1 MGVGEKPTVTPARQV
16 VDRKGIL
23 SVMGLA
29 IEITDLTKTYGKV
42 AALDKV
48 RLSIEAGE
56 FLVLLGP
63 SGCGKT
69 TLLRCIAGLETPDE
83 GRISIGG
90 QTVLDAARGISVP
103 SGRRQVGMVFQ
114 SYALWPHMTVYEN
127 IGFGLWIQK
136 LPAKKARQQ
145 VDDVLKDLGMEG
157 LGDRYPSELSGGQ
170 QQRVAVARL
179 LATQPP
185 VFLMDEPLSNLDA
198 RLRLDMRSELKRL
211 HYRLGVTTVYVTHDQ
226 TEAMTMASRVVVMN
240 AGQIQQID
248 EPRKIYHDPAS
259 LFVAEF
265 VGMPRINSLPA
276 RIEQKGEKTWL
287 ITEDLN
293 IQMPCPIDRKE
304 VTAAVRPE
312 DISLNMEPQPGT
324 TEFRIYAVL
333 PSGPEQY
340 VQVKRGGSTLMIR
353 ETRQLELKMDQPVW
367 IRIEPSAINLYD
379 RDDGTA
385 VLIEPKNS
393 FVNEEPT
400 ISAHLPPKG
409 G

>member
-1 MGVGEKPTVTPARQV
+1 MGV
-16 VDRKGIL
+16 
-23 SVMGLA
+23 A
-29 IEITDLTKTYGKV
+29 IEIKNLTKVYGKV
-42 AALDKV
+42 AALKKV
-48 RLSIEAGE
+48 NLAIEAGE

-69 TLLRCIAGLETPDE
+69 TLLRCIAGLETPDD
-83 GRISIGG
+83 GRISIGD
-90 QTVLDAARGISVP
+90 QTVLDAARGIAVP
-103 SGRRQVGMVFQ
+103 SGKRQVGMVFQ

-136 LPAKKARQQ
+136 LPAKKAREQ
-145 VDDVLKDLGMEG
+145 VDGVLKDLGMKG
-157 LGDRYPSELSGGQ
+157 LGNRYPSELSGGQ

-248 EPRKIYHDPAS
+248 SPQRIYHKPAS

-265 VGMPRINSLPA
+265 VGMPRINTLPA
-276 RIEQKGEKTWL
+276 QVVERDGKSWL
-287 ITEDLN
+287 TTDDINLQLAGRLD
-293 IQMPCPIDRKE
+293 QKE
-304 VTAAVRPE
+304 VTVAVRPE
-312 DISLNMEPQPGT
+312 DISLFLEPQPDA
-324 TEFRIYAVL
+324 TEFRVYAVL

-340 VQVKRGGSTLMIR
+340 VQVKRGDRTLMIR
-353 ETRQLELKMDQPVW
+353 ETRQMDLKMDQPVW
-367 IRIEPSAINLYD
+367 IRIEPSAVNLYD
-379 RDDGTA
+379 IDSGMAISMDVENSSLEKDDS
-385 VLIEPKNS
+385 N
-393 FVNEEPT
+393 
-400 ISAHLPPKG
+400 
-409 G
+409 